1 MDPET
6 PLVAARPFPVAA
18 RAALAD
24 RQLRDNL
31 RRATGTIRDKRAR
44 VVDEVPD
51 WEALRRAGARIK
63 DDVLARL
70 PEL

>member
-51 WEALRRAGARIK
+51 WEALAAPVPASRTTCWPGCRNC
-63 DDVLARL
+63 
-70 PEL
+70 